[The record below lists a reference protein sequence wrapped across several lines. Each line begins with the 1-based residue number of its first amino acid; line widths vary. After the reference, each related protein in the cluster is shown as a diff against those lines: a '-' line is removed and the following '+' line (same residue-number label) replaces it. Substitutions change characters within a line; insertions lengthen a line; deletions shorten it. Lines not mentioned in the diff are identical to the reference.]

1 MSGYKRTV
9 QEFGPAGFWTFDGEP
24 YNFTDRTFTHL
35 PLTIFDESANL
46 NDGLLLVGNEQ
57 PQKAY
62 RAGMTSLVL
71 LEPGLQQSIAFG
83 FYGKVQ
89 GVWPKAYVQIQ
100 DSPAYDTSANN
111 GSFTVAM
118 LFKKTV
124 DETDL
129 RAQEYPS
136 IHTTTLVK
144 TIFEKAGLFTFKISD
159 NWSTADTVSFTFP
172 NGTTN
177 LSIATIAN
185 FYGVEHHLVARWEVK
200 VGQGGL
206 VGTALVIV
214 DGVTIME
221 KSTVY
226 TSLPPVTYF
235 PNTINLGGSADN
247 STVFNDRATAPT
259 YLDQVALF
267 TRALTTVEIFRLFK
281 KVWQYQDMVLKK
293 GPDIYMTLGDDVN
306 VIDTSTLL
314 LAGSTAISCFHNGQV
329 VRRRPGPPGIPSSLG
344 FLYADA
350 VQILRTTLNT
360 SYPRPAT
367 LDADNYSIELWLKT
381 SETSRATVMSW
392 QGVEKPFGGPTI
404 ELNVTD
410 TGAYRSGALTF
421 RDGETGGV
429 TTPIAEFLNNGVYN
443 HIVVQRRLGSLLE
456 IIVNGK
462 LKASAAI
469 AKGGVNAYPGSI
481 SLMGSLPGNLY
492 CDGELAHFAVYKDK
506 TFTAEEAASRSG
518 YTTIYRIRGNVT
530 LRGVPYSATVRM
542 YDYASGELVGSLLSA
557 SADGSYEFYL
567 KDNSPLAAQILS
579 TNDTNVRVRGFGP
592 VVPAE
597 IPDLPV

>member
-24 YNFTDRTFTHL
+24 YNYTDRTFTHQ
-35 PLTIFDESANL
+35 PLTIFDESETL
-46 NDGLLLVGNEQ
+46 HDGLLMLGDEY
-57 PQKAY
+57 PDKAY

-71 LEPGLQQSIAFG
+71 LEPGLQQSLALG
-83 FYGKVQ
+83 YYGKIQ
-89 GVWPKAYVQIQ
+89 GTWPKAYVQVT
-100 DSPAYDTSANN
+100 DNAAFDTSANN
-111 GSFTVAM
+111 GSFTVVM
-118 LFKKTV
+118 MFKKTT
-124 DETDL
+124 DEADL
-129 RAQEYPS
+129 RAQEYPTMS
-136 IHTTTLVK
+136 TYDFTK
-144 TIFEKAGLFTFKISD
+144 TVFEKAGLFTFTIVD
-159 NWSTADTVSFTFP
+159 RWATTDRVIFTFP
-172 NGTTN
+172 NGSTT
-177 LSIATIAN
+177 LAITDIAN
-185 FYGVEHHLVARWEVK
+185 FYGVEHHLVAKWEVA

-206 VGTALVIV
+206 VGTATVII

-226 TSLPPVTYF
+226 TSVVPTTYF
-235 PNTINLGGSADN
+235 PNTISIGGNSLN
-247 STVFNDRATAPT
+247 STRYDDRATSPL
-259 YLDQVALF
+259 YIDQVALF

-281 KVWQYQDMVLKK
+281 KVWQYQDMVMKK
-293 GPDIYMTLGDDVN
+293 APDIYMTLGDDVN
-306 VIDTSTLL
+306 VVDTSTIL
-314 LAGSTAISCFHNGQV
+314 LAGSATCFHTGQV
-329 VRRRPGPPGIPSSLG
+329 VRRRSGPPGIPSSLG

-350 VQILRTTLNT
+350 VQIIRAKISSSSLV
-360 SYPRPAT
+360 RPVD
-367 LDADNYSIELWLKT
+367 LDTDNYSVEMWLKT

-404 ELNVTD
+404 ELNVTAA
-410 TGAYRSGALTF
+410 GAYRSGALTF
-421 RDGETGGV
+421 KDGETGGV
-429 TTPIAEFLNNGVYN
+429 TTPIGEFLNDGVYN
-443 HIVVQRRLGSLLE
+443 HIVVQRRLGSILE

-469 AKGGVNAYPGSI
+469 AKGGVNVYPGII

-492 CDGELAHFAVYKDK
+492 CDGELSHFAVYKDK
-506 TFTAEEAASRSG
+506 TFTEAEASSRSG

-542 YDYASGELVGSLLSA
+542 YDYASGALVGSLLSA